1 MPNCSICKEKM
12 AKNLMV
18 AECGHVFHE
27 HCICCWSKIS
37 VTCPVCKQE
46 VDYTK
51 LYFDLED
58 ENELEEKIES
68 LNKTLCE
75 YKKLAVAQSKSIATK
90 SYKIWETE
98 IKIKELTETNI
109 KLKDTIK
116 QLEKVMHPL
125 PTPPQHS
132 NVFHMGNIG
141 TNICL
146 FPVHECICLHSNE
159 SVNCKA

>member
-1 MPNCSICKEKM
+1 MPDCSICQEKM
-12 AKNLMV
+12 TADLMV
-18 AECGHVFHE
+18 MECGHVFHD

-58 ENELEEKIES
+58 ENELKEKIES

-125 PTPPQHS
+125 PTP
-132 NVFHMGNIG
+132 
-141 TNICL
+141 
-146 FPVHECICLHSNE
+146 
-159 SVNCKA
+159 